1 MLGNATFE
9 TLIICVNL
17 LLLAALTAAA
27 TLWYMRAKRPPD
39 EPPAR
44 VSQADLANMMI
55 LFQTMRDLLQEQK
68 DLARQLNRSLD
79 GKVAYIKRSVD
90 AAKKDLEDLRD
101 SVRRVSLLV
110 SQTKSGLAA
119 LPRSSRPA
127 PTPPAPQVES
137 HTTFNTSDSD
147 TAAPKAA
154 EPPMRILPRPQ
165 RAAEEEPAIDD
176 WSSLDFGGDEPE
188 PPLIDVI
195 EGHEEPAP
203 EPLEDAIES
212 RKAVSSLL
220 GMHMPAAQASATPGS
235 TPAQR
240 NTEGNGRRSAVSPLH
255 ARIYEYSDAGM
266 NIAQIAGE
274 LGIGKG
280 EVRLILSLR
289 KSREV

>member
-17 LLLAALTAAA
+17 LLLAALLAAA
-27 TLWYMRAKRPPD
+27 TLWYMRAKRPPA

-119 LPRSSRPA
+119 LPKSSRPA
-127 PTPPAPQVES
+127 PVPPAPPIES
-137 HTTFNTSDSD
+137 HTTFD
-147 TAAPKAA
+147 TPESVAPTPTAA
-154 EPPMRILPRPQ
+154 EPPMRILPHPERTT
-165 RAAEEEPAIDD
+165 EKEPAVDD

-188 PPLIDVI
+188 PPLIDII

-203 EPLEDAIES
+203 ESPEDAMET

-220 GMHMPAAQASATPGS
+220 GMH
-235 TPAQR
+235 TPATAPASPGPSPAHR
-240 NTEGNGRRSAVSPLH
+240 NTEGNGRRPAVSPLH

-289 KSREV
+289 QSREV